1 MTTAAGFNFPA
12 GILICPVCAKDIN
25 GMQCDGCKSEFFAL
39 GDIPCV
45 FTSGIN
51 QKKLWQHQMAMM
63 EAQGSEA
70 LGNLDYLLQGYDV
83 STLTRARLE
92 EARAS
97 MEESLNVILSQF
109 SEGGLVAQ
117 RDERFEQTT
126 VENPT
131 EYYHHIL
138 RDWAWDNESSPY
150 FETNAND
157 ANLKR
162 VLDVW
167 HKPKPEKML
176 VLGAGAGRLSW
187 DLHEALKPQLTIAS
201 DINPFLLTC
210 AQNLIKDRKN
220 ISLPELYTYPQVGY
234 PFSKS
239 WQMVPPADSGDLR
252 SQWFA
257 LGADVWNMPM
267 QESSVDTIVTS
278 WLLDVTGGDI
288 KDLIAVVS
296 YLLKPGGTWINTGP
310 LLYSRQVSFDMKYS
324 AEEILN
330 FAEMTG
336 FVINKQSVD
345 EIAHMVSP
353 LNARFHHEQL
363 LTFSARK
370 ESMAYAIPEVSNLD
384 EWLTPPW
391 LVMHHLPVPAINF
404 ECEMGH
410 EFIGQVL
417 SLVDGEK
424 SIHLIGQLL
433 QSSMPAGVSAKEAIV
448 ALFGQILQQMA
459 IAKT

>member
-25 GMQCDGCKSEFFAL
+25 GVQCDGCKSEFFSL

-70 LGNLDYLLQGYDV
+70 LGNLDYLLEGYDI
-83 STLTRARLE
+83 SALTRNRLG

-117 RDERFEQTT
+117 RDEHFEQTT

-138 RDWAWDNESSPY
+138 RDWAWDNEPSPY

-167 HKPKPEKML
+167 DSPKPERML

-210 AQNLIKDRKN
+210 AHNLIKDRKN

-239 WQMVPPADSGDLR
+239 WQMVPPTDSDNLR
-252 SQWFA
+252 GQWFA

-267 QESSVDTIVTS
+267 HESSVDTIVTS

-363 LTFSARK
+363 LTFSAQK
-370 ESMAYAIPEVSNLD
+370 GSVAYVIPEVSNLD

-448 ALFGQILQQMA
+448 ALLGQILQQMA
-459 IAKT
+459 IAKA